1 MTMALAVDDIHMT
14 YGELHAVN
22 GVSFTVSVGEFFGIL
37 GPNGAGKTTTLEI
50 AEGLREPV
58 SGSVR
63 LLGESPWP
71 RNMRLLPK
79 MGVQLQASAFFD
91 KLTAREQLETF
102 GALHGVKSRR
112 VLDMLE
118 LVGLADKVG
127 TPEAKLSGGQRQ
139 RLSIA
144 CVDPRPRHRLPR

>member
-1 MTMALAVDDIHMT
+1 MALAVDDIHMT

-22 GVSFTVSVGEFFGIL
+22 GVSFAVSVGEFFGIL

-79 MGVQLQASAFFD
+79 MGCSY
-91 KLTAREQLETF
+91 R
-102 GALHGVKSRR
+102 
-112 VLDMLE
+112 
-118 LVGLADKVG
+118 
-127 TPEAKLSGGQRQ
+127 
-139 RLSIA
+139 
-144 CVDPRPRHRLPR
+144 RPRSSTN